1 MNQFSNRFKSFTEQC
16 NRKLLN
22 ITKKRKK
29 RKKKKKKKT
38 MEGKNLERLRD
49 RQSKNS
55 LGKT

>member
-1 MNQFSNRFKSFTEQC
+1 
-16 NRKLLN
+16 LN